1 MMNKFLKLKSILI
14 VFTLGLLF
22 TSCSSDDNTDLV
34 ITDPDATFDADLLV
48 TEAGTGDRRNVTVNA
63 SDVSGSTF
71 KAKVAF
77 SANSANMR
85 RLYITQNISAFGEE
99 PYVFTSQEVDEKPD
113 GSLDLVGDD
122 KKDFE
127 FQLDLPKPTMTDGT
141 VVYKLWATTGRGDF
155 RDVNKRN
162 ALGDNVLGTITVRFG
177 TGINDG
183 SGIKAFTQTI
193 LAAPLGD
200 GSSNTFISLYNNEV
214 YKISDGEETAALWD
228 FGYYYGASQNA
239 SLAST
244 SDYPALFD
252 DDNDATTPLVNV
264 SGLTG
269 VAQAELNSFFIGT
282 SSIDFDAVATASDLN
297 GITTPGT
304 ERVTGLS
311 VNDVLEFVDEYG
323 NKGVIK
329 ITEISGTDGT
339 GDFIRFDVKVQI
351 Q

>member
-1 MMNKFLKLKSILI
+1 MNKFLKLKSILI

-22 TSCSSDDNTDLV
+22 TGCSADDNTDLI
-34 ITDPDATFDADLLV
+34 ITDPNAEFDADLLV

-99 PYVFTSQEVDEKPD
+99 PFVFTSQEVDEKPD

-122 KKDFE
+122 KDTFE

-162 ALGDNVLGTITVRFG
+162 ALGDNVVGIITVRYG
-177 TGINDG
+177 TGVNDG
-183 SGIKAFTQTI
+183 SGIKAFSQTI
-193 LAAPLGD
+193 LAAPLAD

-214 YKISDGEETAALWD
+214 YKISEGEETAALWD
-228 FGYYYGASQNA
+228 FGYYYGATQNA

-244 SDYPALFD
+244 ANYPTNIIDVPTISSL
-252 DDNDATTPLVNV
+252 TT
-264 SGLTG
+264 
-269 VAQAELNSFFIGT
+269 AELNNFYIAAST
-282 SSIDFDAVATASDLN
+282 IDFDAVAVASDLD
-297 GITTPGT
+297 GITAPTS

-311 VNDVLEFVDEYG
+311 VNDVLEFADQYG

-339 GDFIRFDVKVQI
+339 GDFIRFDVKVQV